1 MLEFGQALRSRMN
14 SEAAQLPH
22 GIEMTKIADQS
33 AVVEEAVSGF
43 VHVLGEAVI
52 IVLAVSLFHWVCV
65 QGLWWPPRYLW
76 CSP

>member
-1 MLEFGQALRSRMN
+1 MN

-43 VHVLGEAVI
+43 CARTRGGGNNRTGCLF
-52 IVLAVSLFHWVCV
+52 LFHWVCV